1 MQAAED
7 LPLTLDTR
15 ASSRCNRSRGAKQWR
30 MTTPTVSNL
39 SAHRGTKKFEALL
52 AAQDPTGLFAAIDH
66 DDIFAGR
73 DSANDSDS
81 DPVLLGPKALVAIKR
96 LYAVFGIVDM
106 PETLAQLRASLH
118 YCKLLQLK
126 AWSIPTD
133 PVNDALWDETVEETT
148 MKYFPELASSLV
160 AYRTGD
166 IEALRVISRD
176 RLTMVEMAKH
186 YDADSSSWVS
196 SKD

>member
-1 MQAAED
+1 
-7 LPLTLDTR
+7 
-15 ASSRCNRSRGAKQWR
+15 

-39 SAHRGTKKFEALL
+39 SAHRDAKKFETIL
-52 AAQDPTGLFAAIDH
+52 AQQDPTGLFAAIDH
-66 DDIFAGR
+66 DDIFAAR

-81 DPVLLGPKALVAIKR
+81 DPVLLGPKALVALKR
-96 LYAVFGIVDM
+96 LYAAFGVVDM
-106 PETLAQLRASLH
+106 PETLAQLNASLY

-133 PVNDALWDETVEETT
+133 PVNDALWDETVDET
-148 MKYFPELASSLV
+148 MQKYFPELAPSLV

-166 IEALRVISRD
+166 IEQLRAISRE
-176 RLTMVEMAKH
+176 RLTMAEMAKH
-186 YDADSSSWVS
+186 YDAENGWVS